1 MTKKELLEAIK
12 DMPEDA
18 QIMVRY
24 KDWSDGGKLCI
35 YNLRVENHIYKPD
48 WRDKGTIIIDEI

>member
-18 QIMVRY
+18 EVWIRCN
-24 KDWSDGGKLCI
+24 DGVEGKVI
-35 YNLRVENHIYKPD
+35 IDNIQVENHKGYN
-48 WRDKGTIIIDEI
+48 WRCMSTIIIDEI